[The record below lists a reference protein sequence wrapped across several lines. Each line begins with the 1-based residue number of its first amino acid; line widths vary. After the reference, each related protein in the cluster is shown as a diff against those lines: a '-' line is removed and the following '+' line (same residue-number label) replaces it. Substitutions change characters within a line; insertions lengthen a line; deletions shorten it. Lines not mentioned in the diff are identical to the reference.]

1 VGRRR
6 VQAQTCVVR
15 DDTQFI
21 PTWCYSEFSAILEA
35 IAALDADVLSIET
48 SRSRMELF
56 GDFQRADYPNQIG
69 PGVTDIHSPRV
80 PSVDEIIDLLH
91 RARAMVPTAQLW
103 VNPDCGLKTRNWP
116 EVEDALARMVTA
128 AHRVRAE
135 QQP

>member
-1 VGRRR
+1 
-6 VQAQTCVVR
+6 
-15 DDTQFI
+15 
-21 PTWCYSEFSAILEA
+21 
-35 IAALDADVLSIET
+35 
-48 SRSRMELF
+48 MELF